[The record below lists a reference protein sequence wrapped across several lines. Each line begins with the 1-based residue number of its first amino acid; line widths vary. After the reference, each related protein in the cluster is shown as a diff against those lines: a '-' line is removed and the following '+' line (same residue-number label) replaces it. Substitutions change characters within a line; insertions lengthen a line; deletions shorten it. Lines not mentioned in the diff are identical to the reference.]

1 MPQIN
6 GENFWIVH
14 HEGKIVHK
22 RRENRGIHFEEKKT
36 PTSKGVR
43 CRRNKHT
50 MRKLHGANLKKFIY
64 I

>member
-1 MPQIN
+1 MLQIK
-6 GENFWIVH
+6 GEFLRFAWFQ
-14 HEGKIVHK
+14 KK
-22 RRENRGIHFEEKKT
+22 KKKT

-50 MRKLHGANLKKFIY
+50 MRKLHGANLELFFY